1 MFTKHKIN
9 LLKLVIGLLCHAQ
22 FAVNC
27 HCFFIIS
34 INVKSYAF
42 NLGL

>member
-22 FAVNC
+22 FTVNC
-27 HCFFIIS
+27 HRFLIIS
-34 INVKSYAF
+34 VDV
-42 NLGL
+42 